1 MRFKKSRLIEV
12 KQAKRF
18 KLYKAR
24 KLWLVAGVT
33 ACSILGGAAL
43 TIQQVHADNLT
54 AVVAS
59 KSASSVKVGPATST
73 ASQVSSTQTSTAT
86 SVASQTSSAQTSI
99 ATSAASQASSVQSST
114 ATSAASQASGVKTST
129 ATSAASQASSVK
141 SSTVTSAAS
150 QVSSVKSSTVTSA
163 ASQASSTQTS
173 KVARVVSQAQK
184 VIKLA
189 SSITIK
195 NVRSTV
201 ATTDVWTIGDA
212 TRPRVDVVDVS
223 SYQSAM
229 TQADYNKLKVA
240 GVKTVIIKATEGT
253 TYTNQAAVNQA
264 SMANAAG
271 LNVDFYHYA
280 TFNNSTAAQAE
291 AENMASFLTN
301 NNVSTRVLLFADMED
316 ATTYSVNATANLNA
330 FWDILN
336 SSGYTNHGV
345 YTSNTYLYRDAVIKT
360 VGQSRVWRAQYP
372 YTPSKNNLWNT
383 ADGAWQF
390 SSTALLPSGADYTG
404 FIDVSIDYNGLT
416 EDSAGTATFT
426 DNNHKII
433 NQYREI
439 GNKFYYYG
447 SDGQLI
453 TGLRHYSNGK
463 LEYYGVDH
471 VQYRN
476 RYATVNNQLYYF
488 GSNGDA
494 ITGLRYYGN
503 GKLEYYGVD
512 HVQYRNRYATV
523 NNQLYYFGSNGD
535 AITGLR
541 YYGNGKLEYYGVD
554 HVQYRNRYV
563 TVNNQLYYF
572 GSNGDAITGLR
583 YYGNGKLEYYGVDY
597 VQYRNRYLIVNNQ
610 LYYFG
615 SNGDAITGLRHYGN
629 GKLEYYGVDY
639 VQYRNRYLTVNNQLY
654 YFGSNGDAIT
664 GLRHYGNGKLE
675 YYGVDHVQY
684 RNRYVT
690 VNNQLYYFG
699 SNGDGWLVKK

>member
-18 KLYKAR
+18 KLCKAR

-86 SVASQTSSAQTSI
+86 SVASQTNSAQTSI

-114 ATSAASQASGVKTST
+114 ATSAASQANGVKAST
-129 ATSAASQASSVK
+129 ASSV
-141 SSTVTSAAS
+141 
-150 QVSSVKSSTVTSA
+150 QSSTVTSA

-240 GVKTVIIKATEGT
+240 GVETVIIKATEGT
-253 TYTNQAAVNQA
+253 TYTNQAAMNQA

-494 ITGLRYYGN
+494 ITGLR
-503 GKLEYYGVD
+503 
-512 HVQYRNRYATV
+512 
-523 NNQLYYFGSNGD
+523 
-535 AITGLR
+535 
-541 YYGNGKLEYYGVD
+541 
-554 HVQYRNRYV
+554 
-563 TVNNQLYYF
+563 
-572 GSNGDAITGLR
+572 
-583 YYGNGKLEYYGVDY
+583 
-597 VQYRNRYLIVNNQ
+597 
-610 LYYFG
+610 
-615 SNGDAITGLRHYGN
+615 HYGN
-629 GKLEYYGVDY
+629 GKLEYYGVNH
-639 VQYRNRYLTVNNQLY
+639 VQYRNRYVTVNNQLY

-675 YYGVDHVQY
+675 YYGVNHVQY